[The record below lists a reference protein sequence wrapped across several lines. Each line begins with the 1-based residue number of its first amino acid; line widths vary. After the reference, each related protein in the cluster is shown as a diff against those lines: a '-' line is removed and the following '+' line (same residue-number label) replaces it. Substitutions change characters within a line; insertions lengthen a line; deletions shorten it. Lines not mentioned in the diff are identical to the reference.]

1 VLIITLLIFVLWAF
15 IIILLVR
22 VAFSWVSPYPTN
34 PVSRFTYRVTEPV
47 LRPVRGWLPPVS
59 GMDLS
64 PLVVSVVAWFLIGA
78 LSNLR

>member
-1 VLIITLLIFVLWAF
+1 MLIITLLIFVLWAF